1 MTVFTKLSSPSQLNV
16 QRSPRLYRVNKCQTI
31 WLLSG
36 WHSYSRTSD
45 WLAASLNAASK
56 KPKKTHRDYFSL
68 STRHNQFLS
77 LHWNTFYNQHR
88 KKKILYSACQT
99 SYEITCNCCYHII
112 PSSIAQLLRSCQ
124 FCVHL
129 RVWHEKITFG
139 LVASGYHWN
148 FKTILQVSLV
158 SSSKASLIR
167 LWNIMEKFWKSEIH
181 VLKKTKKT
189 KCSLIQW

>member
-68 STRHNQFLS
+68 STRHTQFLS

-88 KKKILYSACQT
+88 KKKLLYSACQT

-112 PSSIAQLLRSCQ
+112 PSSIAQWLRSCQ
-124 FCVHL
+124 FCVQSSRGVTWEDHL
-129 RVWHEKITFG
+129 RVGRLRLSLKFQNYS
-139 LVASGYHWN
+139 ASQPRVIKQGFSN
-148 FKTILQVSLV
+148 
-158 SSSKASLIR
+158 
-167 LWNIMEKFWKSEIH
+167 
-181 VLKKTKKT
+181 
-189 KCSLIQW
+189 